1 MKFFILFLSFI
12 SILISGCAKS
22 KVNYLKENIAEFR
35 EFVFEGEKD
44 GVEVSLICGMRE
56 TEYVIN
62 GYATEPKEFGVL
74 SFTVQNIDNYDVSLA
89 TYVLT
94 INSTRYDGKLIQNP
108 FNKSLVVDI
117 GKVVD
122 KDANINAKI
131 MIGEYIREVNLNLI
145 GKDFKIN
152 ANNALEIFADTYKD
166 EINSLIDNGV
176 FKGEVYLKLIN
187 DEDQNISDYYWY
199 VNLVNRNN
207 KNFSLILSPYSGE
220 VLAKSNGN
228 N

>member
-1 MKFFILFLSFI
+1 MKFFLLFLSFI